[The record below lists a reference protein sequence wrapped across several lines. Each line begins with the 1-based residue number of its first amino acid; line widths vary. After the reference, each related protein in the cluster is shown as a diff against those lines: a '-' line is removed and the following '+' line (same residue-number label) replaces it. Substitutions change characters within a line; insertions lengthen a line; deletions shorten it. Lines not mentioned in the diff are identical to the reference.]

1 MTLDDAPEL
10 PELAIE
16 PLDEH
21 VDHVRGPS
29 AGHLIVE
36 YGDYEC
42 PYSRR
47 AFREI
52 EQVEQSV
59 SGGIR
64 FAFRHFPLTE
74 LHPHALAAAAAAEAA
89 ALQDKFWPMHGLL
102 FHHQK
107 ALEDDDLRR
116 YAGGLGLDLAR
127 FDQDRAGSDV
137 MERIR
142 RDVASGESE
151 SGSEPGGV
159 KLAELPELH
168 LADWRTTKDTL
179 HLYCQIVGKIRLAT
193 TAPRNHWWNAPLYV
207 DVRGLT
213 TRRLHHGRTT
223 FEITLDFVDHAVVVR
238 TADGR
243 TRSFELDGGLPVADF
258 DARLHATL
266 RELGIDVAIKEEP
279 FGLPMKT
286 PFTQDSAHA
295 SWDRDAVERFGR
307 VLDWSDSVFEE
318 FSGWFNGKI
327 SPVHLFW
334 HSLDLAVTRFSGRPA
349 PPLDADQVTRE
360 AYTHEVISFGFWAGD
375 DTIGDSRPG
384 ARCSRSARAHTKL
397 AHVSRTG
404 IRPASPQT
412 GARPRISSGNCGPA
426 QPLTSAGP
434 VPRPELSSFRADRC
448 RSCRS
453 CRSLA
458 NHRLTAARSRS
469 SARPHTVPIPTA
481 APATMSVK

>member
-142 RDVASGESE
+142 RDVASGEA
-151 SGSEPGGV
+151 SGQV
-159 KLAELPELH
+159 
-168 LADWRTTKDTL
+168 
-179 HLYCQIVGKIRLAT
+179 LAT
-193 TAPRNHWWNAPLYV
+193 PTLFIDGVVH
-207 DVRGLT
+207 RG
-213 TRRLHHGRTT
+213 GY
-223 FEITLDFVDHAVVVR
+223 
-238 TADGR
+238 
-243 TRSFELDGGLPVADF
+243 
-258 DARLHATL
+258 DAATL
-266 RELGIDVAIKEEP
+266 LE
-279 FGLPMKT
+279 
-286 PFTQDSAHA
+286 
-295 SWDRDAVERFGR
+295 
-307 VLDWSDSVFEE
+307 VLA
-318 FSGWFNGKI
+318 
-327 SPVHLFW
+327 L
-334 HSLDLAVTRFSGRPA
+334 
-349 PPLDADQVTRE
+349 
-360 AYTHEVISFGFWAGD
+360 
-375 DTIGDSRPG
+375 
-384 ARCSRSARAHTKL
+384 
-397 AHVSRTG
+397 
-404 IRPASPQT
+404 
-412 GARPRISSGNCGPA
+412 
-426 QPLTSAGP
+426 
-434 VPRPELSSFRADRC
+434 
-448 RSCRS
+448 
-453 CRSLA
+453 
-458 NHRLTAARSRS
+458 
-469 SARPHTVPIPTA
+469 
-481 APATMSVK
+481 